1 MQVKLLV
8 IGATR
13 GIGRCLVEQ
22 ALDEGHSV
30 RALVRDP
37 GRMPARHDRLDVI
50 AGDIRDK
57 EAVRRA
63 VADQEAVCITVG
75 IHPTRKPVYLFSVGA
90 QNVIDAMT
98 GSATNFLICV
108 TGIGAGD
115 SKHHGGFFYDKII
128 HPLLLKTIYADKDRQ
143 EALMQKLGF
152 KSVDWTSLGML
163 LTVCLALLLLS
174 LSVILF
180 IQREPDQVRRCYQ
193 RFCNK
198 LSRKGIRIH
207 ANEGPRDFARRIRK
221 QKPELAMS
229 AGKVLR
235 LYRQL
240 RYEPEGGNMKAFCQ
254 AVKDFH

>member
-1 MQVKLLV
+1 MKLLV

-143 EALMQKLGF
+143 EALVRNSKLEWVIVRPGF
-152 KSVDWTSLGML
+152 LTHGPLTGTYRALTELEGIKAGKISRADVAHFILTEIKSKQYLSKTPL
-163 LTVCLALLLLS
+163 LT
-174 LSVILF
+174 
-180 IQREPDQVRRCYQ
+180 Y
-193 RFCNK
+193 
-198 LSRKGIRIH
+198 
-207 ANEGPRDFARRIRK
+207 
-221 QKPELAMS
+221 
-229 AGKVLR
+229 
-235 LYRQL
+235 
-240 RYEPEGGNMKAFCQ
+240 
-254 AVKDFH
+254 